1 MTRRAPPPWD
11 TQLPTRMPT
20 QTRTRSAAR
29 TPGHSSIVVVDGD
42 RPIPPILQA
51 LVSRHNLVLHHVSS
65 CEAAC
70 QADVLD
76 RAGVVVVANPDAA
89 PHAEDG
95 LQALLDRVSE
105 LRTGVIFLDD
115 RSGAPTRKRS
125 TVTRLSAASTTVDEL
140 WGRVSTMM
148 DYQPVLQRIDRELR
162 NMERMGRRLNHH
174 FNELDQEMR
183 LASRLQHDFLP
194 QHLPAVGNARFA
206 TLYRPA
212 SWVSGDIYD
221 VFRLDE
227 THVGFYVGDAVG
239 HGVAAGLLTVFIK
252 RSIWTKNIQGQDYDI
267 ITPGQTL
274 TALNDSLLAQ
284 HLPNSQFVTAC
295 YCLLDTSTLELSF
308 ARGGHPYPLH
318 VRHDGTLDELQASG
332 GLLGLFP
339 EESFPERTIQ
349 LAPGDKVVLYSDGVE
364 ILFNEQS
371 DGQSGEARF
380 RDALRQ
386 SADLSAQELIERL
399 TEMLD
404 SEAGSLNPGDDLT
417 VIVLEIC
424 K

>member
-1 MTRRAPPPWD
+1 MS
-11 TQLPTRMPT
+11 T
-20 QTRTRSAAR
+20 QTHTKPAGRSQGNI
-29 TPGHSSIVVVDGD
+29 PIVVIDGD
-42 RPIPPILQA
+42 RPLPPVLEA
-51 LVSRHNLVLHHVSS
+51 LVSRHGLVMHHVPS

-70 QADVLD
+70 HNDLLD
-76 RAGVVVVANPDAA
+76 RAGVVFVANQDSA

-95 LQALLDRVSE
+95 IRTLLDRVNE

-115 RSGAPTRKRS
+115 RNGIPVRKRS
-125 TVTRLSAASTTVDEL
+125 PFTRLSPSTTSVDEL
-140 WGRVSTMM
+140 WGRVCTMM
-148 DYQPVLQRIDRELR
+148 DYQSLLQRVDRELR

-194 QHLPAVGNARFA
+194 QHLPAVGKARFA

-227 THVGFYVGDAVG
+227 SRVGFYVGDAVG

-252 RSIWTKNIQGQDYDI
+252 RSIWTKNVYGRDYDI

-274 TALNDSLLAQ
+274 AALNDSLLAQ

-295 YCLLDTSTLELSF
+295 YCLLDTATLDLSF

-318 VRHDGTLDELQASG
+318 VSSDGTLNELTTSG
-332 GLLGLFP
+332 GLLGLFAD
-339 EESFPERTIQ
+339 ETFPERTIR

-364 ILFNEQS
+364 ILFNEEANGHGG
-371 DGQSGEARF
+371 DARF
-380 RDALRQ
+380 RDALRRH
-386 SADLSAQELIERL
+386 ARLSAQELIERL
-399 TEMLD
+399 TETLD

-424 K
+424 E